1 MADIFYNAP
10 CELYQGFLD
19 DDETFRSV
27 LERITDFQVYDRCRL
42 KKYKLETEDIREIG
56 LKELGITLND
66 PIYTWKQGKKLYAKY
81 IENTRNAPAFFS
93 ISHATYWHFREE
105 DTTEWERAVLLAYLA
120 IKSMVG
126 KREMIKTNML
136 LICLRMEGHT
146 KSRGHSL
153 SPATEKFTNRYWK
166 DRLMRSLFERYG
178 VTFYGGT
185 KAHKVRGF
193 YCSTQLTMEQLIIKA
208 ETLMATERNKP
219 KDPLME
225 AKRLAIEKINNGVHL

>member
-1 MADIFYNAP
+1 MANIYYNAP
-10 CELYQGFLD
+10 CELYQGFLED
-19 DDETFRSV
+19 DKTFRSV
-27 LERITDFQVYDRCRL
+27 LTRITDFVLYDRCQVKNRS
-42 KKYKLETEDIREIG
+42 LEEEEIREIG
-56 LKELGITLND
+56 SEELGVEYND
-66 PIYTWKQGKKLYAKY
+66 PIYAWKQGKKLYQKY
-81 IENTRNAPAFFS
+81 IDEPRNSPAFFS
-93 ISHATYWHFREE
+93 LSKSAYWHFREE
-105 DTTEWERAVLLAYLA
+105 ETTEWERAVLLAYLA

-146 KSRGHSL
+146 RSRGHSL

-166 DRLMRSLFERYG
+166 DRLMRSLFECYN

-193 YCSTQLTMEQLIIKA
+193 FCSTRLTMEQLIIKA
-208 ETLMATERNKP
+208 EALMEAERNKP

-225 AKRLAIEKINNGVHL
+225 AKRLAMQKINNGVHL